1 MQIDHPIL
9 VIGLGGTG
17 GKFGAEL
24 ERRLRQEI
32 CGPDGR
38 KWIDETG
45 FDRDPHQLPSCLQFI
60 YVDIDQRD
68 LARLTE
74 PPADLKVAY
83 GRTRHTVSDLLP
95 ALDSYA
101 LVSQYLHTR
110 AEDQVRHF
118 LPPAVGEPR
127 VAPLSR
133 GAGQLPTIARACL
146 FAKIRQAGMEKVQ
159 APINEAVTKL
169 RDCAV
174 DLDSLGGVNAR
185 SCDVFIAFSVA
196 GGTGNGMFYDY
207 IHLVSDAFSRTTMTI
222 QVYPLVVLPSAFP
235 EGSGGGRN
243 ARLNA
248 GRGLLDLARLVDDQ
262 NMRGA
267 NPAYRPTATQRP
279 DEHGVTYRE
288 EHGSTFIQMAPSTLQ
303 TAYLFSNDGGLPE
316 AQLHSS
322 IASFV
327 MSMAGVR
334 MEAGARD
341 GHNAGL
347 QSTEINQG
355 VNRQV
360 LSLSGIGGRGMS
372 SAFVTSLTV
381 PRAGIVE
388 LFTTLLLATAIDDCS
403 RPEPGE
409 DSGPLYKAFLE
420 ATGLTRLV
428 TRPYLGQQHGSFLPG
443 ASQRGQRAMAEVE
456 HHKTL
461 VQAEVTKM
469 ARGFIPR
476 DGLEAAVRDRSAAH
490 RHVSPFQVERAIFG
504 GAGAAAGASLSA
516 VTFLRRIP
524 VPPAPL
530 TGKEKREHLAKWR
543 ESAAQEAW
551 TTAWQ
556 DQSGVWEL
564 RLKELSVSLRQLTS
578 ELDQFVRTSRARA
591 SQDLAEILDDN
602 GTAHQFAHDLPRDPE
617 DFYLAFAARLL
628 RSLGLPP
635 GTPPEALLTALLG
648 DQGPWTDLTLDA
660 TDPGISVRQAVRDLQ
675 NRVTARILER
685 ATSDP
690 TLLPHLADLI
700 APGAHGKGLP
710 GAEAVHNALRG
721 LVPTGAL
728 LSAAGPARAIITYP
742 VHVAE
747 RATHAGDGPADG
759 ASGSMQAGGSRATRD
774 PEVEAH
780 LRQTIDIGAP
790 DVIYDFR
797 ATSTET
803 VTVVLT
809 RTALGIMDI
818 PEARRVMA
826 LWAEALRLGTVKDH
840 LRWRQRL
847 GYDFTW
853 LLTTEEQRVSI
864 LQRLLIA
871 MRNGQVDVLD
881 GTEERPLEIAIRA
894 SAIPGS
900 SAARLELPLQSW
912 SGTSPW
918 ADLLHA
924 YEESVFAGD
933 ELNRQQLYAA
943 IMELQPLRDRATGE
957 PAGSSGLYKTFLRV
971 QQDELA
977 RLQGL
982 LGGGKL
988 DPDHRLQVEGLLGF
1002 WAQTVPAA
1010 LGKRIEG
1017 FNNLANTLDDL
1028 G

>member
-32 CGPDGR
+32 CGSDGM
-38 KWIDETG
+38 KWMEDTG
-45 FDRDPHQLPSCLQFI
+45 FDRLPHQLPSCLQFI
-60 YVDIDQRD
+60 YVDIDQSD
-68 LARLTE
+68 LTRLTE
-74 PPADLKVAY
+74 PPDEFKEAY
-83 GRTRHTVSDLLP
+83 GRTRQTVSDLLP
-95 ALDSYA
+95 ALNSYA
-101 LVSQYLHTR
+101 LVSQYLYTR

-118 LPPAVGEPR
+118 LPPALEEPR

-133 GAGQLPTIARACL
+133 GAGQLPTVARACL
-146 FAKIRQAGMEKVQ
+146 FAKIRQAGMDRVQ
-159 APINEAVTKL
+159 APLSEAVTRL

-207 IHLVSDAFSRTTMTI
+207 IHLVADAFSRTPTMSI

-267 NPAYRPTATQRP
+267 DHTYRPTVTQRP

-288 EHGSTFIQMAPSTLQ
+288 EHGARFIQMVPSTLQ
-303 TAYLFSNDGGLPE
+303 TAYLFSNDGGLTE

-334 MEAGARD
+334 TEAGARD
-341 GHNAGL
+341 AHTAGL
-347 QSTEINQG
+347 QSTEINQQ

-372 SAFVTSLTV
+372 SAYVTSLTV

-388 LFTTLLLATAIDDCS
+388 LFTTLLLAKAIDDCPR
-403 RPEPGE
+403 RPQGE
-409 DSGPLYKAFLE
+409 DNAPLYKAYLE

-428 TRPYLGQQHGSFLPG
+428 TRPPLAQQHAGFLPS
-443 ASQRGQRAMAEVE
+443 ASQRGQRATAELE

-461 VQAEVTKM
+461 VREAVAMMAEAFV
-469 ARGFIPR
+469 PR
-476 DGLEAAVRDRSAAH
+476 DGLEAVGQDRSLVN
-490 RHVSPFQVERAIFG
+490 RHVDPFRAERAIFG
-504 GAGAAAGASLSA
+504 GAGASASMSA
-516 VTFLRRIP
+516 VTFLRRTP
-524 VPPAPL
+524 SPPTPL
-530 TGKEKREHLAKWR
+530 TGKEKREQLAKWR
-543 ESAAQEAW
+543 EFATQEAW
-551 TTAWQ
+551 TAAWQ
-556 DQSGVWEL
+556 DLSAVWEPK
-564 RLKELSVSLRQLTS
+564 LKELATALRQLAE
-578 ELDQFVRTSRARA
+578 ELDQFVRTSNARA
-591 SQDLAEILDDN
+591 TQDLAEILDDN
-602 GTAHQFAHDLPRDPE
+602 GTAHRFAHDLPREPE
-617 DFYLAFAARLL
+617 AFYLTFASRLIQ
-628 RSLGLPP
+628 SLDLPP
-635 GTPPEALLTALLG
+635 GTGPEGLLTTLLG
-648 DQGPWTDLTLDA
+648 GQGPWASLTLDVA
-660 TDPGISVRQAVRDLQ
+660 DGTGARRAVRKLR
-675 NRVTARILER
+675 NEVTARIVEQ

-690 TLLPHLADLI
+690 ALLPHLADLI
-700 APGAHGKGLP
+700 APSAQGKGLP

-728 LSAAGPARAIITYP
+728 LTAAGPARAIITYP
-742 VHVAE
+742 VRVAD
-747 RATHAGDGPADG
+747 RAGDGTADR
-759 ASGSMQAGGSRATRD
+759 ADPGGSRAARA
-774 PEVEAH
+774 PELEAY
-780 LRQTIDIGAP
+780 LRQTIDIGASE
-790 DVIYDFR
+790 VTYDFR
-797 ATSTET
+797 ATSAET
-803 VTVVLT
+803 LTVVLT

-826 LWAEALRLGTVKDH
+826 LWAEALRRGSAKDH

-871 MRNGQVDVLD
+871 MRNGQVDVLT
-881 GTEERPLEIAIRA
+881 GTDERPVEIVIRA
-894 SAIPGS
+894 SAMPGS

-933 ELNRQQLYAA
+933 ELNRQELYAA
-943 IMELQPLRDRATGE
+943 IMEVQPLRDRTGN
-957 PAGSSGLYKTFLRV
+957 PAGSSDLYKAFLRV
-971 QQDELA
+971 QQDEITALG
-977 RLQGL
+977 GL
-982 LGGGKL
+982 LASGTL
-988 DPDHRLQVEGLLGF
+988 QADHQLQVESLLYF
-1002 WAQTVPAA
+1002 WSRTVPAA
-1010 LGKRIEG
+1010 LTKRIEG
-1017 FNNLANTLDDL
+1017 FNDLANTLEAL